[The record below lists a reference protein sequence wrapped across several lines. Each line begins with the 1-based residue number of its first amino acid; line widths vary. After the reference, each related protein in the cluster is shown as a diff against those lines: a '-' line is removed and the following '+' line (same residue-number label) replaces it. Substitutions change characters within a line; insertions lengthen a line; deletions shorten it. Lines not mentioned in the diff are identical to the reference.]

1 MAWGVLFVFMNNCQL
16 FPRRK
21 VGFTL
26 IELLTVIAII
36 GILAAIL
43 IPTVGKVRS
52 TTKFSV
58 NVSNVRQ
65 WTIACTL
72 HMSDWKG
79 FMPYQGTG
87 TGGTGGLARIDLNDI
102 TPFAMGKVLPWWNAL
117 PPYIGQKTL
126 RELNQQNALPKIGD
140 GSFWVSPLAESPLPS
155 MEWASFLCYS
165 TARSSN
171 TTASAPANQF
181 VANIG
186 NLHTRTNATAPRV
199 QVSPSRTVAFAETAL
214 FTKALDGTTPF
225 SRTSA
230 RVTVDPIDLA
240 HFNRNGSSTNR
251 GGLSGKAAVG
261 FFDGSVRTF
270 TGQQIAA
277 QAGALPGGNA
287 NNLAQRGDN
296 PDGVVWRLT
305 PN

>member
-1 MAWGVLFVFMNNCQL
+1 MNDTNRVSSSARQG
-16 FPRRK
+16 RR
-21 VGFTL
+21 GFTL

-43 IPTVGKVRS
+43 IPTLSRVRA

-65 WTIACTL
+65 WTVACTL
-72 HMSDWKG
+72 HMADHKG
-79 FMPYQGTG
+79 YVPYQGTG
-87 TGGTGGLARIDLNDI
+87 TGSNGALQRADLSDR
-102 TPFAMGKVLPWWNAL
+102 TPFTVGGVLPWWNAL

-126 RELNQQNALPKIGD
+126 HELNVRNALPKIGD
-140 GSFWVSPLAESPLPS
+140 GSFWVSPLAEPPPAS

-171 TTASAPANQF
+171 TMASAVGSRM
-181 VANIG
+181 VANIN
-186 NLHTRTNATAPRV
+186 NLVTRNADNSVRERLT
-199 QVSPSRTVAFAETAL
+199 PSRTAMFAETAL

-225 SRTSA
+225 SQNAA

-240 HFNRNGSSTNR
+240 HFNRNGTATNR

-261 FFDGSVRTF
+261 FFDGSVKTF
-270 TGQQIAA
+270 TGDQLAA
-277 QAGALPGGNA
+277 QAGGAPGASGNNA
-287 NNLAQRGDN
+287 AQRGDN
-296 PDGVVWRLT
+296 PDRVVWRLT